1 MTQCVLK
8 TAVILIRENKI
19 QAQRDLDSARILLE
33 SSDPHLENVAFL
45 LEQSFE
51 KIVKASYTGY
61 KLETDSASWEEVYK
75 NIRGHDIDFILTIL
89 VDIYENCAKT
99 LAQIPETF
107 FDYVGT
113 HDILSKETEKILRSS
128 ENLIY
133 PIKLIQ
139 SLKNEITWARENF
152 VKFLSKLDSEN
163 ITEPVIEP
171 SDIPQISI
179 TMKNLPNS
187 ETDFN
192 MHNQRFLYEHIIFL
206 THLIITS
213 CVISHAIYSRYPA
226 KEHDMCN
233 LEAYRDN
240 PKLEEFFN
248 ALADRI
254 QKMLDTEAGFTRL
267 LIKISSIS
275 SNMPHQIKS

>member
-1 MTQCVLK
+1 MIK
-8 TAVILIRENKI
+8 KAAKLIGESRV
-19 QAQRDLDSARILLE
+19 QAQRDLDSVRVLLE
-33 SSDPHLENVAFL
+33 SPDLHLENIAFL

-51 KIVKASYTGY
+51 KIVKAVYTEY
-61 KLETDSASWEEVYK
+61 KLKTDSASWAEVYE

-89 VDIYENCAKT
+89 MNLYENCAKT

-107 FDYVGT
+107 FDYVGA

-128 ENLIY
+128 ENLVE

-139 SLKNEITWARENF
+139 SLKDEIMWARKNF
-152 VKFLSKLDSEN
+152 VKFLSELDSEN

-179 TMKNLPNS
+179 TMKNLSDS

-192 MHNQRFLYEHIIFL
+192 MSDQQIVYEHITFL
-206 THLIITS
+206 MHLIITS
-213 CVISHAIYSRYPA
+213 YVVSHAIYSRYPS

-233 LEAYRDN
+233 LEAYRYN
-240 PKLEEFFN
+240 PKLERFFN
-248 ALADRI
+248 ALTDRI

-267 LIKISSIS
+267 LIKIYSVN
-275 SNMPHQIKS
+275 SNVLRQCQ